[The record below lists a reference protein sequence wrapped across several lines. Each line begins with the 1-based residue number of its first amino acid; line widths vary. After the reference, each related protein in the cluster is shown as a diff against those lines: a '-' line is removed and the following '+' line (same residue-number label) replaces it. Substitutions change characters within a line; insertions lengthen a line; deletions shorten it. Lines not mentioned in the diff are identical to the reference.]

1 MSRFTSDCEASI
13 VSVCVVSSP
22 LRNAFL
28 CLTAT
33 STLFLIQIDGRG
45 APKGKVKIVLKD
57 LGIDNTEVLF
67 RSMEAYI
74 VHEEGKDILQIALL
88 ASRPSSSAI
97 SRDWLLFLAVKE
109 ASIIC
114 SRWVPLAGSALRL
127 ASYSTKKKEKKKAYS
142 FAIGVLS
149 PENHY
154 EILSLTIKAKDDDI
168 AVSVLTTMAESCAHF
183 AVLNTERSAEEE
195 EEEGLS
201 VIIGLSTRSRLYCN
215 EALIFAGVS
224 TFAYNSSLDTLL
236 YITLGTKPML
246 CFMPGSQ
253 LSESLLEINRE
264 GAATYGNNSVGSDST
279 ARPVERFVR

>member
-1 MSRFTSDCEASI
+1 MSRFTFDCEASI

-33 STLFLIQIDGRG
+33 STLFLIQIDGGG
-45 APKGKVKIVLKD
+45 APKGEVKIVLKD
-57 LGIDNTEVLF
+57 LGIDNNEVLF
-67 RSMEAYI
+67 RSMEAYF
-74 VHEEGKDILQIALL
+74 VHEEEKDVLQIALL
-88 ASRPSSSAI
+88 ASRPSSSAV
-97 SRDWLLFLAVKE
+97 SCDWLFFLAVKE

-114 SRWVPLAGSALRL
+114 SRWVPLVGSALRL
-127 ASYSTKKKEKKKAYS
+127 ASYSAKKKEKKNAYS

-168 AVSVLTTMAESCAHF
+168 ALSVLTTMAESCAHF

-195 EEEGLS
+195 GLS
-201 VIIGLSTRSRLYCN
+201 IIIGLSTRSRLYCN

-253 LSESLLEINRE
+253 LSESLLEKNRE